1 MTRALAAGAVPT
13 HTGGRRRWRIGGS
26 IVRLLRLLVA
36 VPLVAVIG
44 FAGLALQGTVRQV
57 VTANRVSDLALLSA
71 EAGSLA
77 RALQAE
83 RVIAAAELTAGGDT
97 ASASYAEQIIRTD
110 AAVAAFQRQRN
121 EVAGDNPV
129 LRRVDAGLNALT
141 TVREQV
147 RSSPRVSLS
156 AIAFSYRILIADLL
170 TFRASVVAETSAQTA
185 DEVRA
190 AVAASEA
197 GEAIGQL
204 QIIVLRSLVG
214 GELTPAGQQE
224 TAGAQARFVEAS
236 NTFLDLADPEWVVRW
251 EQIGTDPQVVA
262 GQRLQD
268 QVGRTLPG
276 QRFAIDPNGWVE
288 ATDGWIS
295 QLYGIQREMD
305 ASVIDAVAAERQQ
318 RLYTAVLQG
327 TGILIVLILTA
338 VLTGVVARRIT
349 KRLRSLR
356 NIVTT
361 VAYDRLPAVVR
372 ELDAA
377 PAGTVRPEEV
387 ADRSVSEFPITG
399 NDEIAE
405 VATATRA
412 LHREAVRIAGVQAV
426 LRANVAEIFVHLSRR
441 EQRLVDAML
450 AQVDQVERDEADP
463 DRLEQLYRLDHLATR
478 MARINQ
484 SLLVLGGSGISRV
497 RQEAVPLDNV
507 IQAALSQIEHYTRVR
522 IGTVDRELSVG
533 GTAVD
538 EVAHLLAELLD
549 NATRYSPPETEVV
562 VSGHALSDRAIVEVV
577 DRGVGLSAARC
588 DQLNAQLSSPGSVD
602 VSGVRAMGLAVVARL
617 AARHGIRVELRPG
630 PVGGTVAEVMMPA
643 SVVTRRPVVQPEPV
657 AAVAAQVRPSMVGG
671 RPVVPSVGGSTY
683 AGASASA
690 GRGVIN
696 AGRATVSAPAP
707 LFRPAPDAPPAAVPE
722 QAPAVAPTVPPAV
735 MPAPAPAAVAHVPA
749 AAPERVP
756 TVASVPAPAAAHAQT
771 PAAHASAPAGAPAPS
786 APSPASGPTPAA
798 AGAGAPA
805 RSGAVATKDRR
816 AVNGWFKTA
825 LDGESVIVTWP
836 DDDGRRWAAAS
847 EPAPA
852 PTPAQ
857 DGLPRRVPQ
866 HHLIP
871 DAPQPAPAAS
881 RKLDPG
887 AVSAAMSAYAKG
899 VAGRRAP
906 SSSS

>member
-1 MTRALAAGAVPT
+1 MPSDSGAR
-13 HTGGRRRWRIGGS
+13 HRWRIGGGS
-26 IVRLLRLLVA
+26 IVGLLRFLVA

-57 VTANRVSDLALLSA
+57 LTADRASELALLST
-71 EAGSLA
+71 EAGALA
-77 RALQAE
+77 RALQSE
-83 RVIAAAELTAGGDT
+83 RVVAAAELTTGSET
-97 ASASYAEQIIRTD
+97 ASASYAEQVVRTD
-110 AAVAAFQRQRN
+110 AAIAAFQQQRG
-121 EVAGDNPV
+121 EVDTDSAV
-129 LRRVDAGLNALT
+129 LQRVDAGLNALA

-170 TFRASVVAETSAQTA
+170 AFRTSVVAETSAQTA

-190 AVAASEA
+190 AVAVSEA

-214 GELTPAGQQE
+214 GELTAAGQQE
-224 TAGAQARFVEAS
+224 SAGAQARFVEAS
-236 NTFLDLADPEWVVRW
+236 TSFLDLADPQWVVRW

-276 QRFAIDPNGWVE
+276 ERFALDRDVWIE
-288 ATDGWIS
+288 ATDGWIG

-305 ASVIDAVAAERQQ
+305 VAVADAVATERQQ
-318 RLYTAVLQG
+318 RLYTAILQG
-327 TGILIVLILTA
+327 TGILLVLVLTA

-377 PAGTVRPEEV
+377 PAGTVRPDEV

-399 NDEIAE
+399 TDEIAE

-412 LHREAVRIAGVQAV
+412 LHREAVRVAGVQAV

-450 AQVDQVERDEADP
+450 AQVDEVERDETDP

-497 RQEAVPLDNV
+497 RQEAVPLDSV

-522 IGTVDRELSVG
+522 IGTVDRELSVVA
-533 GTAVD
+533 TAVD

-549 NATRYSPPETEVV
+549 NATRYSPPETEVL
-562 VSGHALSDRAIVEVV
+562 VSGHALADRAIVEVV
-577 DRGVGLSAARC
+577 DRGVGLSAQRC
-588 DQLNAQLSSPGSVD
+588 EQLNAQLASPGSVD

-617 AARHGIRVELRPG
+617 ASRHRIRIELHPG
-630 PVGGTVAEVMMPA
+630 PAGGTVAEVIMPA
-643 SVVTRRPVVQPEPV
+643 AVVTRRPVAQPEPMP
-657 AAVAAQVRPSMVGG
+657 VAAQVRPSMVGG
-671 RPVVPSVGGSTY
+671 RSTAPGAVDGVPPYPAIG
-683 AGASASA
+683 
-690 GRGVIN
+690 
-696 AGRATVSAPAP
+696 AGRAVVGAGRAVASAPAP
-707 LFRPAPDAPPAAVPE
+707 LFRPAPTPTPTPNPVPAPLT
-722 QAPAVAPTVPPAV
+722 APAVAPAPAATPLAAPPSAPAMPPSAPLTAPAV
-735 MPAPAPAAVAHVPA
+735 APAPAA
-749 AAPERVP
+749 
-756 TVASVPAPAAAHAQT
+756 TSVPAPTAAIGVATSTHSDGAAT
-771 PAAHASAPAGAPAPS
+771 GNPAATG
-786 APSPASGPTPAA
+786 
-798 AGAGAPA
+798 
-805 RSGAVATKDRR
+805 DRR
-816 AVNGWFKTA
+816 TVNGWFRTA
-825 LDGESVIVTWP
+825 LDGEAVIVTWP
-836 DDDGRRWAAAS
+836 DDGGRRWAEAS
-847 EPAPA
+847 EPPPA
-852 PTPAQ
+852 PTPAP
-857 DGLPRRVPQ
+857 DGLLPRRVPQ

-871 DAPQPAPAAS
+871 DAPQPAPAAA

-906 SSSS
+906 AATS

>member
-1 MTRALAAGAVPT
+1 MTRALPTAAVHT
-13 HTGGRRRWRIGGS
+13 HSGERRRWRVSGS
-26 IVRLLRLLVA
+26 IVRLLQLLVA
-36 VPLVAVIG
+36 VPLVAVVG
-44 FAGLALQGTVRQV
+44 FAGLALQGTVRDV
-57 VTANRVSDLALLSA
+57 VTANRVSDLVLLST

-83 RVIAAAELTAGGDT
+83 RVIAAVELTAGSEA
-97 ASASYAEQIIRTD
+97 ASASYAEQVTRTD
-110 AAVAAFQRQRN
+110 AAIVAFQQRRTGVAA
-121 EVAGDNPV
+121 DNAV
-129 LRRVDAGLNALT
+129 LRRVDAGLNSLT

-170 TFRASVVAETSAQTA
+170 AFRTSVAAETSPETA

-190 AVAASEA
+190 AAAVSEA
-197 GEAIGQL
+197 GEAIGQQ
-204 QIIVLRSLVG
+204 QIIVLRSLLG

-224 TAGAQARFVEAS
+224 SAGAQARFVEAS
-236 NTFLDLADPEWVVRW
+236 NSFLELADPQWVVRW
-251 EQIGTDPQVVA
+251 EQIGTDPLVVA
-262 GQRLQD
+262 GQQLQD

-276 QRFAIDPNGWVE
+276 ERFALNPDTWVE

-295 QLYGIQREMD
+295 QLFGIQRAMD
-305 ASVIDAVAAERQQ
+305 TSVADAVAAEGQQ
-318 RLYTAVLQG
+318 RFYTAVLQG
-327 TGILIVLILTA
+327 AGILLVLILTA
-338 VLTGVVARRIT
+338 VLTSVVARRIT
-349 KRLRSLR
+349 RRLRSLR

-377 PAGTVRPEEV
+377 PAGTVHPEEF

-412 LHREAVRIAGVQAV
+412 LHREAVRVAGVQAV
-426 LRANVAEIFVHLSRR
+426 LRSNVAEIFVHLSRR

-450 AQVDQVERDEADP
+450 AQVDQVERDETDP

-522 IGTVDRELSVG
+522 IGTVDRELSVAG
-533 GTAVD
+533 KAVD

-549 NATRYSPPETEVV
+549 NATRYSPPETEVIV
-562 VSGHALSDRAIVEVV
+562 TGHALSDRAIVEVM
-577 DRGVGLSAARC
+577 DQGVGLSAQRC
-588 DQLNAQLSSPGSVD
+588 EQLTAQLASPGTVD
-602 VSGVRAMGLAVVARL
+602 VSGVRAMGLTVVARL
-617 AARHGIRVELRPG
+617 ADRHGVRVELHPG
-630 PVGGTVAEVMMPA
+630 TPAGTVAEVMMPA
-643 SVVTRRPVVQPEPV
+643 SVISRRPVQQPEPV
-657 AAVAAQVRPSMVGG
+657 AAGAGQVRPSMVGG
-671 RPVVPSVGGSTY
+671 RPVVPSVGGTNPPY
-683 AGASASA
+683 AAA
-690 GRGVIN
+690 GVGRAVIN

-707 LFRPAPDAPPAAVPE
+707 LFRPAPESPAPPAS
-722 QAPAVAPTVPPAV
+722 APTSPD
-735 MPAPAPAAVAHVPA
+735 
-749 AAPERVP
+749 
-756 TVASVPAPAAAHAQT
+756 VPAPF
-771 PAAHASAPAGAPAPS
+771 SAPPPQPPPSRPPLPSLPAPVS
-786 APSPASGPTPAA
+786 APPPALPPLPTSAPPSVPISAPPGVPTSAPPGVPAT
-798 AGAGAPA
+798 APVGT
-805 RSGAVATKDRR
+805 SQPVGAVVVKDRNS
-816 AVNGWFKTA
+816 VNGWFKTA
-825 LDGESVIVTWP
+825 LDGDSVTVTWP
-836 DDDGRRWAAAS
+836 DDKGRQWTAATAVAS
-847 EPAPA
+847 APDA
-852 PTPAQ
+852 TTTSSTP
-857 DGLPRRVPQ
+857 DGLPRRVPK

-871 DAPQPAPAAS
+871 DAPQPAPAAP

-906 SSSS
+906 TNPS

>member
-1 MTRALAAGAVPT
+1 MPSDSGAR
-13 HTGGRRRWRIGGS
+13 HRWRIGGGS
-26 IVRLLRLLVA
+26 IVGLLRFLVA

-57 VTANRVSDLALLSA
+57 LTADRASELALLST
-71 EAGSLA
+71 EAGALA
-77 RALQAE
+77 RALQSE
-83 RVIAAAELTAGGDT
+83 RVVAAAELTTGSET
-97 ASASYAEQIIRTD
+97 ASASYAEQVVRTD
-110 AAVAAFQRQRN
+110 AAIAAFQQQRG
-121 EVAGDNPV
+121 EVDTDSAV
-129 LRRVDAGLNALT
+129 LQRVDAGLNALA

-170 TFRASVVAETSAQTA
+170 AFRTSVVAETSAQTA

-190 AVAASEA
+190 AVAVSEA

-214 GELTPAGQQE
+214 GELTAAGQQE
-224 TAGAQARFVEAS
+224 SAGAQARFVEAS
-236 NTFLDLADPEWVVRW
+236 TSFLDLADQQWVVRW

-276 QRFAIDPNGWVE
+276 ERFALDRDVWIE
-288 ATDGWIS
+288 ATDGWIG

-305 ASVIDAVAAERQQ
+305 VAVADAVATERQQ
-318 RLYTAVLQG
+318 RLYTAILQG
-327 TGILIVLILTA
+327 TGILLVLVLTA

-377 PAGTVRPEEV
+377 PAGTVRPDEV
-387 ADRSVSEFPITG
+387 ADRSVTEFPITG
-399 NDEIAE
+399 TDEIAE

-412 LHREAVRIAGVQAV
+412 LHREAVRVAGVQAV

-450 AQVDQVERDEADP
+450 AQVDEVERDETDP

-497 RQEAVPLDNV
+497 RQEAVPLDSV

-522 IGTVDRELSVG
+522 IGTVDRELSVVA
-533 GTAVD
+533 TAVD

-549 NATRYSPPETEVV
+549 NATRYSPPETEVL
-562 VSGHALSDRAIVEVV
+562 VSGHALADRAIVEVV
-577 DRGVGLSAARC
+577 DRGVGLSAQRC
-588 DQLNAQLSSPGSVD
+588 EQLNAQLASPGSVD

-617 AARHGIRVELRPG
+617 ASRHGIRIELHPG
-630 PVGGTVAEVMMPA
+630 PAGGTVAEVIMPA
-643 SVVTRRPVVQPEPV
+643 AVVTRRPVAQPEPMP
-657 AAVAAQVRPSMVGG
+657 VAAQVRPSMVGG
-671 RPVVPSVGGSTY
+671 RSTAPGAVDGVPPYPAIG
-683 AGASASA
+683 
-690 GRGVIN
+690 
-696 AGRATVSAPAP
+696 AGRAVVGAGRAVASAPAP
-707 LFRPAPDAPPAAVPE
+707 LFRPSPTPTPTPNPVPAPPAPLT
-722 QAPAVAPTVPPAV
+722 APAVAP
-735 MPAPAPAAVAHVPA
+735 APAA
-749 AAPERVP
+749 
-756 TVASVPAPAAAHAQT
+756 TSVPAPTAAIGVATSTH
-771 PAAHASAPAGAPAPS
+771 SDG
-786 APSPASGPTPAA
+786 AA
-798 AGAGAPA
+798 AGNPA
-805 RSGAVATKDRR
+805 ATGDRR
-816 AVNGWFKTA
+816 TVNGWFRTA
-825 LDGESVIVTWP
+825 LDGEAVIVTWP
-836 DDDGRRWAAAS
+836 DDGGRRWAEAN
-847 EPAPA
+847 EPPPA
-852 PTPAQ
+852 PTPAP
-857 DGLPRRVPQ
+857 DGLLPRRVPQ

-871 DAPQPAPAAS
+871 DAPQPAPAAA

-906 SSSS
+906 AATS

>member
-1 MTRALAAGAVPT
+1 MPSHSGAR
-13 HTGGRRRWRIGGS
+13 HRWRIGGS
-26 IVRLLRLLVA
+26 IVGLLRFLVA

-57 VTANRVSDLALLSA
+57 LTADRASELALLST
-71 EAGSLA
+71 EAGALA

-83 RVIAAAELTAGGDT
+83 RVVAAAELTTGSDT
-97 ASASYAEQIIRTD
+97 ASASYAEQVIRTD
-110 AAVAAFQRQRN
+110 TAIAAFQRQRG
-121 EVAGDNPV
+121 EVDSDSAV
-129 LRRVDAGLNALT
+129 LRRVDAGLNALA

-156 AIAFSYRILIADLL
+156 AVAFSYRILIADLL
-170 TFRASVVAETSAQTA
+170 AFRTSVVAEVSATTA

-190 AVAASEA
+190 AVAVSEA

-204 QIIVLRSLVG
+204 QIIVMRSLAG
-214 GELTPAGQQE
+214 GELTAAGQQE
-224 TAGAQARFVEAS
+224 SAGAQARFVEAS
-236 NTFLDLADPEWVVRW
+236 TSFLDLADPQWVVRW

-276 QRFAIDPNGWVE
+276 ERFALDPDVWVE
-288 ATDGWIS
+288 ATDGWIG

-305 ASVIDAVAAERQQ
+305 VAVADAVAAERQQ
-318 RLYTAVLQG
+318 RLYTAILQG
-327 TGILIVLILTA
+327 TGILLVLVLTA

-377 PAGTVRPEEV
+377 PAGTVRPDEV

-399 NDEIAE
+399 TDEIAE

-412 LHREAVRIAGVQAV
+412 LHREAVRVAGVQAV

-450 AQVDQVERDEADP
+450 AQVDEVERDETDP

-497 RQEAVPLDNV
+497 RQEAVPLDSV

-522 IGTVDRELSVG
+522 IGTVDRELSVVA
-533 GTAVD
+533 TAVD

-549 NATRYSPPETEVV
+549 NATRYSPPETEVL
-562 VSGHALSDRAIVEVV
+562 VSGHALADRAIVEVV
-577 DRGVGLSAARC
+577 DRGVGLSTQRC
-588 DQLNAQLSSPGSVD
+588 EQLNAQLASPGSVD

-617 AARHGIRVELRPG
+617 ASRHGIRIELHPG
-630 PVGGTVAEVMMPA
+630 PAGGTVAEVIMPA
-643 SVVTRRPVVQPEPV
+643 SVVTRRPVAQPEPMT
-657 AAVAAQVRPSMVGG
+657 VAAQVRPSMVGG
-671 RPVVPSVGGSTY
+671 RPTTPGAADGVPPYPAIG
-683 AGASASA
+683 
-690 GRGVIN
+690 
-696 AGRATVSAPAP
+696 AGRAVVGAGRAVASAPAP
-707 LFRPAPDAPPAAVPE
+707 LFRPAPTPTPTHEA
-722 QAPAVAPTVPPAV
+722 APAPTPAPTPAPRTAP
-735 MPAPAPAAVAHVPA
+735 MTTPSAPAPAPVPA
-749 AAPERVP
+749 
-756 TVASVPAPAAAHAQT
+756 VASVPVPT
-771 PAAHASAPAGAPAPS
+771 GASVATT
-786 APSPASGPTPAA
+786 ASG
-798 AGAGAPA
+798 
-805 RSGAVATKDRR
+805 VATSTHSDGAATGDRR
-816 AVNGWFKTA
+816 TVNGWFRTA
-825 LDGESVIVTWP
+825 LDGEAVIVTWP
-836 DDDGRRWAAAS
+836 DDGGRRWAAAS
-847 EPAPA
+847 EPPPA
-852 PTPAQ
+852 PTPAP
-857 DGLPRRVPQ
+857 DGLLPRRVPQ

-871 DAPQPAPAAS
+871 DAPQPAPAAA

-906 SSSS
+906 AATS